1 MTQTIW
7 VVSNALNVIKKSI
20 TKMSVLTNIN
30 ETNLFLSLSL
40 QSMQKKIKLRRR
52 LANETKKTNK
62 NNKFN
67 FNERLN
73 SIS

>member
-1 MTQTIW
+1 
-7 VVSNALNVIKKSI
+7 
-20 TKMSVLTNIN
+20 MSVLTNIN